1 MLLGPSDLPYHSL
14 ACTSNQPLSS
24 NRASTPPE
32 KLTTSTMS
40 RHVLIVGGHG
50 RIAQI
55 LTQKLL
61 KKSWTVTSLI
71 RSQDQ
76 VSQINSLAAANQG
89 NLNVLVRNLEH
100 VDDTSQARSILD
112 EVKSD
117 TVVWCAG
124 AGGQARPD
132 QTFAIDQDAA
142 INFIKAAVQTPTVKK
157 LLLISYINCRQK
169 RPSWW
174 DQDAWIYA
182 QEMQRSGLLS
192 YCQAKLAADEIL
204 LQEASS
210 RADFSGISL
219 RLGIL
224 SDEPAGPIE
233 LGKTKTSRGNV
244 SRESVAEVI
253 VLLLEHE
260 TVQTAWLDMLDGA
273 EDIGTAV
280 ERVVS
285 NREDAAVEK
294 GNRTQA

>member
-1 MLLGPSDLPYHSL
+1 MH
-14 ACTSNQPLSS
+14 
-24 NRASTPPE
+24 
-32 KLTTSTMS
+32 

-55 LTQKLL
+55 LTQQLL

-71 RSQDQ
+71 RRQDQ
-76 VSQINSLAAANQG
+76 VSEINSLATANQG
-89 NLNVLVRNLEH
+89 DLNVLVRNLEH
-100 VDDTSQARSILD
+100 VHDTSQARLILD
-112 EVKSD
+112 EVKPD

-124 AGGQARPD
+124 AGGEARPD
-132 QTFAIDQDAA
+132 QTFAIDRDAA

-157 LLLISYINCRQK
+157 LLVISYINCRRE

-174 DQDAWIYA
+174 DEESWIYA
-182 QEMQRSGLLS
+182 QEMQRGGLLS

-204 LQEASS
+204 LQEAST

-224 SDEPAGPIE
+224 SDEPAGLIE
-233 LGKTKTSRGNV
+233 LGKTTTSRGSV
-244 SRESVAEVI
+244 SRASVAEVI

-273 EDIGTAV
+273 EDIETAV
-280 ERVVS
+280 ERVV
-285 NREDAAVEK
+285 NDRENAAEE
-294 GNRTQA
+294 GRRPQT